1 MRPNTGRSFIWNG
14 TAWSNIGDGND
25 QTQIIVRKTT
35 DQSVTNSTV
44 LVNDTQLS
52 MNIGANEQWVIQYNL
67 SANGPTAADFKFA
80 VTAPAG
86 ATCSMAAYDP
96 EGATAQANIGCGVAS
111 GLIAASG
118 VDDPLW
124 VSVIITNGA
133 AAGVVNLQWSQFSAN
148 GTANIVR
155 AGSYLTAFRIR
166 GADLAE
172 VYYTS
177 DTTASEGDI
186 VSLAG
191 NGVSQVQKSVKG
203 YDSKALGIISTKPG
217 LVMGAAD
224 GTGKP
229 VIVGLSGRVPVK
241 VSTKNGDIQP
251 GDYITT
257 SDIPGVGMRATRAGH
272 VIGKALTGF
281 AGGAEG
287 TVMVFI
293 QNTYFDGNYDDVIT
307 ATGTLTTDGTGTTPM
322 PTYSI
327 LGSTLVSSPVI
338 TTSTTTPP
346 ALIPISQSVA
356 ENDADYLAALSNTAR
371 DVKDTIIGAIMTG
384 VHLISDLI
392 VLQITAL
399 RGYFDQIWT
408 RETHTETLCV
418 GTTGNET
425 CITKEQLD
433 ALLHMAMTVS
443 GAIATPVVPVVNTI
457 VPPTTTTTVAPA
469 TAPETNSTLV
479 VEAPPAPTDT
489 TTVSTSP
496 PEVVSPVIEVVES
509 TVEPTPVVEVAP
521 TVTPTP
527 VVEAVPTIEETPTVT
542 ETPVITSI

>member
-1 MRPNTGRSFIWNG
+1 
-14 TAWSNIGDGND
+14 
-25 QTQIIVRKTT
+25 
-35 DQSVTNSTV
+35 
-44 LVNDTQLS
+44 

-67 SANGPTAADFKFA
+67 NANGPTAADFKFA

-133 AAGVVNLQWSQFSAN
+133 TAGVVNLQWAEFAVS
-148 GTANIVR
+148 GTNTVR
-155 AGSYLTAFRIR
+155 AGSYFIAYRIR

-177 DTTASEGDI
+177 DTTVHEGDI

-281 AGGAEG
+281 AGGSEG

-293 QNTYFDGNYDDVIT
+293 QNTYFDGVYDDVT
-307 ATGTLTTDGTGTTPM
+307 VGTGSATNTGASNIG
-322 PTYSI
+322 PTYSLSNDLI
-327 LGSTLVSSPVI
+327 FLSPSVTYGNSTE
-338 TTSTTTPP
+338 T
-346 ALIPISQSVA
+346 LIPVSHTIA
-356 ENDADYLAALSNTAR
+356 ENNTDYLAALANTAR
-371 DVKDTIIGAIMTG
+371 DVRETIISAIMTG
-384 VHLISDLI
+384 VHLIRDLI

-399 RGYFDQIWT
+399 RGYFDQVWT
-408 RETHTETLCV
+408 RETHTETLCI

-425 CITKEQLD
+425 CITKEQLE
-433 ALLHMAMTVS
+433 ALLQMTMTVS
-443 GAIATPVVPVVNTI
+443 GAIAAPVVPVVVTTT
-457 VPPTTTTTVAPA
+457 VTPTPTTTITPTPTGAPA
-469 TAPETNSTLV
+469 PVIEIT
-479 VEAPPAPTDT
+479 
-489 TTVSTSP
+489 
-496 PEVVSPVIEVVES
+496 PVIEVAPTITTPPTEIAPSS
-509 TVEPTPVVEVAP
+509 TGVEPTVVPAPVVEITPVVEVP
-521 TVTPTP
+521 
-527 VVEAVPTIEETPTVT
+527 PTVT
-542 ETPVITSI
+542 ETPVVVAP

>member
-35 DQSVTNSTV
+35 DQSVANSTV

-307 ATGTLTTDGTGTTPM
+307 ATGTLTTDGTGTTPT

-338 TTSTTTPP
+338 TTSTTTPT
-346 ALIPISQSVA
+346 ALVPVSQSVA
-356 ENDADYLAALSNTAR
+356 ENDADYLAALTNTAR

-384 VHLISDLI
+384 VHLIRDLI
-392 VLQITAL
+392 VLQVTAL

-433 ALLHMAMTVS
+433 ALLHMAVS
-443 GAIATPVVPVVNTI
+443 ASGMVVVP
-457 VPPTTTTTVAPA
+457 
-469 TAPETNSTLV
+469 
-479 VEAPPAPTDT
+479 EAPPSTTAVILTPTTPT
-489 TTVSTSP
+489 TSGTSP
-496 PEVVSPVIEVVES
+496 IEPLVTP
-509 TVEPTPVVEVAP
+509 TVEPTASNTTSPEAPTTIVSTTEITSSEVVVTSPSPSVEITPVVEVAP
-521 TVTPTP
+521 TVTEAP
-527 VVEAVPTIEETPTVT
+527 VITETPTVT
-542 ETPVITSI
+542 DMPVVTVP

>member
-281 AGGAEG
+281 AGGSEG

-293 QNTYFDGNYDDVIT
+293 QNTYFDGVYDDVIT